1 LPSVNA
7 VAAARPSPPIRFA
20 LSFGLLLAESLVLS
34 LLADFPTSGPAL
46 RLASAA
52 RILIPSAMG
61 AGAAGWII
69 ARGGLEAAARSAA
82 LPPWRPRL
90 ALPLHLAAFALTA
103 WLAHSL
109 LGPGAPPVGSGA
121 FLAWSACAAL
131 TALTAVAVA
140 APIGWI
146 ARFASFHLRVP
157 LLAMAVGVLAWRAA
171 AAAEGLW
178 GLLGRSTL
186 HAVGALLRA
195 ARPDAV
201 VIPAESVV
209 GAGGFEVII
218 APVCSGV
225 DGLGLVLVF
234 QALWLS
240 LARSRVRFGRAAL
253 LLPVGLAAWFG
264 ANVLR
269 IAALVLLGASGRED
283 LAHGAFHSRL
293 GWLLFVAIALGTVA
307 AGERLRWFRRGDA
320 AARRDDGGVPARTVA
335 YVGPLIAA
343 LATALVTSLWAS
355 SGFDGLYG
363 LRVLAA
369 ALALLAVRRDLPRP
383 ALSPSAVPVL
393 LGAAV
398 CTAWLLWPHGD
409 GTALRAE
416 LGGLGPLARAAWI
429 SVRLAGACL
438 VIPAVEELAFRGFLL
453 PWLVRPDFEAPPRA
467 WTWTAVVA
475 SSLAFG
481 AVHQHFVLGALAG
494 GAFAAARL
502 WRGRLGDAVLAH
514 ALANAGLA
522 AAVLLGG
529 RWDLWS

>member
-1 LPSVNA
+1 MNA

-20 LSFGLLLAESLVLS
+20 LPSGLLLAESLVLS

-46 RLASAA
+46 PLASAA

-61 AGAAGWII
+61 AGGAGWII
-69 ARGGLEAAARSAA
+69 ARGGFEPAARFAA
-82 LPPWRPRL
+82 TLPPWRPRL
-90 ALPLHLAAFALTA
+90 AVLLHLASFAVTA

-109 LGPGAPPVGSGA
+109 LGPGAAPIGPGA
-121 FLAWSACAAL
+121 FLGWSACAAL
-131 TALTAVAVA
+131 TALTAVATA

-146 ARFASFHLRVP
+146 ARFASLHLRVP
-157 LLAMAVGVLAWRAA
+157 LLALAVGVLAWRAA

-178 GLLGRSTL
+178 GVLGMSTL
-186 HAVGALLRA
+186 RAVGALVRA
-195 ARPDAV
+195 VRPDAV
-201 VIPAESVV
+201 VIPGESVV

-225 DGLGLVLVF
+225 DGLGLLLVF
-234 QALWLS
+234 QALWFS

-253 LLPVGLAAWFG
+253 LLPLGLAAWFG

-269 IAALVLLGASGRED
+269 IAALVLLGASGRVD

-293 GWLLFVAIALGTVA
+293 GWLLFIAIALATVA
-307 AGERLRWFRRGDA
+307 AGERLRWFRRRDA
-320 AARRDDGGVPARTVA
+320 AARRDDGGVPSRTVA

-355 SGFDGLYG
+355 SSFDALYG

-369 ALALLAVRRDLPRP
+369 VLALLAVRKDLPRP
-383 ALSPSAVPVL
+383 ALSLSPVPVI

-398 CTAWLLWPHGD
+398 CAIWLAWPHGD
-409 GTALRAE
+409 GGALRSEIDRLSPA
-416 LGGLGPLARAAWI
+416 ARAAWI
-429 SVRLAGACL
+429 SARLAGACL
-438 VIPAVEELAFRGFLL
+438 VVPVVEELAFRGFLL
-453 PWLVRPDFEAPPRA
+453 PWLVRADFEAAPPRA
-467 WTWTAVVA
+467 WTWPAVVF
-475 SSLAFG
+475 SSVAFG

-494 GAFAAARL
+494 GAFAVARL
-502 WRGRLGDAVLAH
+502 RRGRLGDAILAH

-522 AAVLLGG
+522 AAALLGG
-529 RWDLWS
+529 RWDLFS

>member
-1 LPSVNA
+1 MNA

-20 LSFGLLLAESLVLS
+20 LPFGLLLAESLVLS
-34 LLADFPTSGPAL
+34 LVADFPTSGPAL

-61 AGAAGWII
+61 AAAAGWII
-69 ARGGLEAAARSAA
+69 ARGGLESAARLAA
-82 LPPWRPRL
+82 TLPPWRPRL
-90 ALPLHLAAFALTA
+90 ALLVHLAAFAVTA

-121 FLAWSACAAL
+121 FLEWSGCAAL
-131 TALTAVAVA
+131 TALSAVATA

-146 ARFASFHLRVP
+146 ARFASLHLRVP

-178 GLLGRSTL
+178 GVLGRSTL
-186 HAVGALLRA
+186 HAVGAVLRA
-195 ARPDAV
+195 VRPDAV
-201 VIPAESVV
+201 VIPGESVV

-234 QALWLS
+234 QALWFS

-253 LLPVGLAAWFG
+253 LVPVALAAWFG

-269 IAALVLLGASGRED
+269 IAALVLLGASGREE

-307 AGERLRWFRRGDA
+307 AGERMRWFRRDA
-320 AARRDDGGVPARTVA
+320 AARDGGGVPSRTAA

-343 LATALVTSLWAS
+343 LATALVTGLWAS
-355 SGFDGLYG
+355 SAFDGLYG

-369 ALALLAVRRDLPRP
+369 ALALLAVRKDLPRP
-383 ALSPSAVPVL
+383 ALSLSLGPIL

-398 CTAWLLWPHGD
+398 CAVWLAWPHGD
-409 GTALRAE
+409 GNALRSE
-416 LGGLGPLARAAWI
+416 IDRLAPSARIAWI
-429 SVRLAGACL
+429 SARLAGACL
-438 VIPAVEELAFRGFLL
+438 VVPAVEELAFRGFLL
-453 PWLVRPDFEAPPRA
+453 PWLVRPDFEAAPARA
-467 WTWTAVVA
+467 WTWSAAVL
-475 SSLAFG
+475 SSVAFG

-494 GAFAAARL
+494 GAFA
-502 WRGRLGDAVLAH
+502 
-514 ALANAGLA
+514 
-522 AAVLLGG
+522 
-529 RWDLWS
+529 